1 MYSRYRGL
9 NVQKPKPGQ
18 IHAGSRS
25 LALRL
30 CVNICLSE
38 WNCEIKQ
45 RGGLNKCS
53 QGKIGEQATSK
64 ETIIELKTKL
74 EKSAAFKDDPDF
86 VINLLNL
93 SVEDRQAKAERQL
106 QETNSQLEL
115 EKIKL
120 QQIEREIE
128 LQKALTEGQATQQ
141 SSKGDT
147 NNLKNLIKSVKTLT
161 IQIPTKTENFGL
173 FFQSLEWSFRVK
185 NVPENLKAEIL
196 INILDTLEPETA
208 SHIKIMQADQWMT
221 PDELGKACD
230 IFFISKN
237 RSLHD
242 SRNPNTFKSKN
253 DDVCSKNRAN
263 MGYTNQFQRQFPKH
277 NQSVRSDK
285 TVSCYICGGPHFAR
299 NCTKKTMNSEKRN
312 TDTGH
317 AVNQIETSISNQNG
331 FLFNELQYV
340 DVIVDEI
347 PLRATLDSGAN
358 SVIINSKYVSEG
370 KIIHS
375 QIVLTS
381 CFGEKRSA
389 NVSEFTISLKGEEKK
404 KNTSGS
410 VQDRGSNIV
419 TLEGGENDVDL
430 TGGVTN
436 SGKITDRSNLFLLK
450 VSETFDEC
458 LYDVSH
464 ISNSGI
470 RDKVQTLIENYCP
483 NKTETTALKM
493 KIILSDEKPIAQR
506 SRRLSLPEKREV
518 EKQIDEWLEQGIIRE
533 SCSDFSSPVVNG
545 IIQPSAEKTV
555 SVCNFPEPKNA
566 KDVQSFLGLTG
577 YFRKYIPS
585 YAMIAR
591 PLSDLLRGTNP
602 FEFGHAQKVAFQ
614 NLKNALSSEPVLHL
628 FKEGAKLELHTDA
641 CKLGLGAVLLQQ
653 GEHGRFYPIHYM
665 SKKTFIQEEK
675 LCSYELEV
683 MAVIEALKKFR
694 NYLLGRRFRIQTDC
708 AAFAKTLDKKEL
720 TPKMARWS
728 IFLTDFDYEVVH
740 RPAKQMQHVDAL
752 SRHPVMLV
760 TSDEL
765 TYKIVNAQE
774 SDEYIKTIKNLLQE
788 GKTSEFIVSNKILYK
803 ISEDQELLVVPEM
816 MQVDVIKKAHSF
828 GHFAATKT
836 EELVKRDYYF
846 PNMRKCIEN
855 VIKNCVECILVNKKR
870 GKGEGFLNPIPK
882 EDLLLSTYHVDFIG
896 PLPTTNKNYNH
907 IFTVIDAFTKFTW
920 LYPNKSTTAQEVI
933 ERLKLQ
939 QKTFGNPSRVISD
952 KGGAFR
958 SNEFEDY
965 CADEQISNVQITTG
979 VPRGNGQVE
988 RIHGVLIPVLTKMSI
1003 EDPTKWFK
1011 YVDSLQRVLNSVP
1024 SRSTKYSPFELLI
1037 GVKMKNPED
1046 VMIRNLL
1053 EEESEEQL
1061 FQHRD
1066 NLRREAKQNILKIQE
1081 ENRRAYNRKRKEA
1094 HLYKKGDLVAIM
1106 RTQFGNKLKLR
1117 IKYFGPYQVT
1127 KVKPHDRYDVA
1138 KIGDHEGPNVT
1149 SASADQMKPWTWH

>member
-1 MYSRYRGL
+1 MSFHKNTRKEDL
-9 NVQKPKPGQ
+9 INVLK
-18 IHAGSRS
+18 
-25 LALRL
+25 
-30 CVNICLSE
+30 E
-38 WNCEIKQ
+38 
-45 RGGLNKCS
+45 
-53 QGKIGEQATSK
+53 IGEQATSK

-106 QETNSQLEL
+106 QETNSQLE
-115 EKIKL
+115 
-120 QQIEREIE
+120 
-128 LQKALTEGQATQQ
+128 
-141 SSKGDT
+141 
-147 NNLKNLIKSVKTLT
+147 
-161 IQIPTKTENFGL
+161 
-173 FFQSLEWSFRVK
+173 VK

-196 INILDTLEPETA
+196 INILGERAHNILLYIKDDEIKEYDLVKSLILREFQPTAQECLLNFREAKRQADETHVQFATRLSAMFKYYLKIRNVVDFKSLVDLMISDKFLDTLEPETA

-221 PDELGKACD
+221 PDKLGKACD

-253 DDVCSKNRAN
+253 EDACSKNSAN

-312 TDTGH
+312 TNTGH
-317 AVNQIETSISNQNG
+317 AVNQIETSISNQND

-340 DVIVDEI
+340 DVIVDDT

-370 KIIHS
+370 KRIHS

-389 NVSEFTISLKGEEKK
+389 NVSEFTISLKGGEKK
-404 KNTSGS
+404 KILAAVCRIEAAILLPSKVFKFLKSESEEAGS
-410 VQDRGSNIV
+410 TNASCKLVCLQNE
-419 TLEGGENDVDL
+419 TGGEGDVEL
-430 TGGVTN
+430 TRGIAN
-436 SGKITDRSNLFLLK
+436 SGKITDGCNLFLLK

-470 RDKVQTLIENYCP
+470 MYKVQTLIENYSP

-518 EKQIDEWLEQGIIRE
+518 EKQIDEWLEQGIIRQ
-533 SCSDFSSPVVNG
+533 SCSEFSSPVVVCKKKDGTMRLCIDYRKLNKKIVKDRYPLPIIEEVLDKELLRDGTLIIYLDDIIIPATDEKEACKKLARVLETASRYGIELNLKKCQFLQGKINFLGHVIQNG

-555 SVCNFPEPKNA
+555 AVCNFPEPKNA

-577 YFRKYIPS
+577 HFRKYIPS

-641 CKLGLGAVLLQQ
+641 WKLGLGAVLLQQ
-653 GEHGRFYPIHYM
+653 GEDGRFYPIHYM
-665 SKKTFIQEEK
+665 SKKTSIQEEK

-683 MAVIEALKKFR
+683 LAVIEALKKFR
-694 NYLLGRRFRIQTDC
+694 NYLLGRKFRIQTDC

-774 SDEYIKTIKNLLQE
+774 SDEYIRTIKKMLQE

-882 EDLLLSTYHVDFIG
+882 EDLPLSTYHVDFIG

-920 LYPNKSTTAQEVI
+920 LYPTKSTTAQEVI

-952 KGGAFR
+952 K
-958 SNEFEDY
+958 
-965 CADEQISNVQITTG
+965 
-979 VPRGNGQVE
+979 
-988 RIHGVLIPVLTKMSI
+988 
-1003 EDPTKWFK
+1003 
-1011 YVDSLQRVLNSVP
+1011 
-1024 SRSTKYSPFELLI
+1024 
-1037 GVKMKNPED
+1037 
-1046 VMIRNLL
+1046 
-1053 EEESEEQL
+1053 EEERS
-1061 FQHRD
+1061 D
-1066 NLRREAKQNILKIQE
+1066 LK
-1081 ENRRAYNRKRKEA
+1081 NSKTTV
-1094 HLYKKGDLVAIM
+1094 LM
-1106 RTQFGNKLKLR
+1106 SKLAMCK
-1117 IKYFGPYQVT
+1117 
-1127 KVKPHDRYDVA
+1127 
-1138 KIGDHEGPNVT
+1138 
-1149 SASADQMKPWTWH
+1149 

>member
-1 MYSRYRGL
+1 M
-9 NVQKPKPGQ
+9 
-18 IHAGSRS
+18 
-25 LALRL
+25 
-30 CVNICLSE
+30 
-38 WNCEIKQ
+38 
-45 RGGLNKCS
+45 
-53 QGKIGEQATSK
+53 
-64 ETIIELKTKL
+64 
-74 EKSAAFKDDPDF
+74 
-86 VINLLNL
+86 
-93 SVEDRQAKAERQL
+93 
-106 QETNSQLEL
+106 
-115 EKIKL
+115 
-120 QQIEREIE
+120 
-128 LQKALTEGQATQQ
+128 
-141 SSKGDT
+141 
-147 NNLKNLIKSVKTLT
+147 
-161 IQIPTKTENFGL
+161 
-173 FFQSLEWSFRVK
+173 
-185 NVPENLKAEIL
+185 
-196 INILDTLEPETA
+196 
-208 SHIKIMQADQWMT
+208 
-221 PDELGKACD
+221 
-230 IFFISKN
+230 
-237 RSLHD
+237 
-242 SRNPNTFKSKN
+242 
-253 DDVCSKNRAN
+253 
-263 MGYTNQFQRQFPKH
+263 
-277 NQSVRSDK
+277 
-285 TVSCYICGGPHFAR
+285 
-299 NCTKKTMNSEKRN
+299 
-312 TDTGH
+312 
-317 AVNQIETSISNQNG
+317 
-331 FLFNELQYV
+331 
-340 DVIVDEI
+340 
-347 PLRATLDSGAN
+347 
-358 SVIINSKYVSEG
+358 
-370 KIIHS
+370 
-375 QIVLTS
+375 S

-389 NVSEFTISLKGEEKK
+389 NVSEFTISLKGGEKK
-404 KNTSGS
+404 KILAAVCRIEAAILLPSKVFEFLKNDSEETGWTNTSCKP
-410 VQDRGSNIV
+410 VCLQNE
-419 TLEGGENDVDL
+419 TGGENDVDR

-436 SGKITDRSNLFLLK
+436 SGRITDGSHLFLLK
-450 VSETFDEC
+450 VSETVDEC

-506 SRRLSLPEKREV
+506 SRRLSLPEKRKV

-533 SCSDFSSPVVNG
+533 SCSDFSSPVVVCKKKDGTMRLCIDYRKLNKKIVKDRYPLPIIEEVLDKLGNGKIFTTLDLKNAFFHVDVDEASRKYTAFVTETGQYEFLKVPFGLSISSNYFQRYINYVFRELLRDCTLIIYLDDIIIAATDEKEACKKLARVLETAPRYGIELNLKKCQFLQGKINFLGHVIQNG

-653 GEHGRFYPIHYM
+653 SEDGRFYPIHYM
-665 SKKTFIQEEK
+665 SKKTSIQEDK

-683 MAVIEALKKFR
+683 LAVIEALKKLR
-694 NYLLGRRFRIQTDC
+694 NYLLGRKFRIQTDC
-708 AAFAKTLDKKEL
+708 AAFARTLDKKEL
-720 TPKMARWS
+720 TPKMAKWS

-752 SRHPVMLV
+752 SRHPVVLV

-774 SDEYIKTIKNLLQE
+774 SDEYIRNIKKLLQE
-788 GKTSEFIVSNKILYK
+788 GKTSEFIVCNKILYK

-855 VIKNCVECILVNKKR
+855 VVKNCVECILVNKKR

-882 EDLLLSTYHVDFIG
+882 EDLPLSTYHVDFIG

-920 LYPNKSTTAQEVI
+920 LYPTKSTTAQEAI

-958 SNEFEDY
+958 SKEFEDY

-1011 YVDSLQRVLNSVP
+1011 HVDSLQRVLNSVP
-1024 SRSTKYSPFELLI
+1024 PRSTKYSPFELLI

-1053 EEESEEQL
+1053 EEESQEQL
-1061 FQHRD
+1061 F
-1066 NLRREAKQNILKIQE
+1066 
-1081 ENRRAYNRKRKEA
+1081 
-1094 HLYKKGDLVAIM
+1094 
-1106 RTQFGNKLKLR
+1106 
-1117 IKYFGPYQVT
+1117 
-1127 KVKPHDRYDVA
+1127 
-1138 KIGDHEGPNVT
+1138 
-1149 SASADQMKPWTWH
+1149 

>member
-1 MYSRYRGL
+1 MDTYL
-9 NVQKPKPGQ
+9 PV
-18 IHAGSRS
+18 HVEGSS
-25 LALRL
+25 
-30 CVNICLSE
+30 
-38 WNCEIKQ
+38 
-45 RGGLNKCS
+45 
-53 QGKIGEQATSK
+53 TK
-64 ETIIELKTKL
+64 E
-74 EKSAAFKDDPDF
+74 EKKKRAFKDDPDF

-120 QQIEREIE
+120 QQIE
-128 LQKALTEGQATQQ
+128 LQKTLAEGQATQQ

-147 NNLKNLIKSVKTLT
+147 NNLENLIK
-161 IQIPTKTENFGL
+161 N
-173 FFQSLEWSFRVK
+173 
-185 NVPENLKAEIL
+185 
-196 INILDTLEPETA
+196 
-208 SHIKIMQADQWMT
+208 
-221 PDELGKACD
+221 
-230 IFFISKN
+230 
-237 RSLHD
+237 
-242 SRNPNTFKSKN
+242 
-253 DDVCSKNRAN
+253 
-263 MGYTNQFQRQFPKH
+263 
-277 NQSVRSDK
+277 
-285 TVSCYICGGPHFAR
+285 
-299 NCTKKTMNSEKRN
+299 
-312 TDTGH
+312 
-317 AVNQIETSISNQNG
+317 
-331 FLFNELQYV
+331 
-340 DVIVDEI
+340 
-347 PLRATLDSGAN
+347 
-358 SVIINSKYVSEG
+358 
-370 KIIHS
+370 
-375 QIVLTS
+375 
-381 CFGEKRSA
+381 
-389 NVSEFTISLKGEEKK
+389 
-404 KNTSGS
+404 
-410 VQDRGSNIV
+410 
-419 TLEGGENDVDL
+419 
-430 TGGVTN
+430 
-436 SGKITDRSNLFLLK
+436 

-470 RDKVQTLIENYCP
+470 RDKVQTLIKSYCP

-533 SCSDFSSPVVNG
+533 SCSDFSSPVV
-545 IIQPSAEKTV
+545 
-555 SVCNFPEPKNA
+555 
-566 KDVQSFLGLTG
+566 
-577 YFRKYIPS
+577 
-585 YAMIAR
+585 
-591 PLSDLLRGTNP
+591 
-602 FEFGHAQKVAFQ
+602 
-614 NLKNALSSEPVLHL
+614 
-628 FKEGAKLELHTDA
+628 EGAKLELHTDA

-653 GEHGRFYPIHYM
+653 GEDGRFYPIHYM
-665 SKKTFIQEEK
+665 SKKTSIQEEK
-675 LCSYELEV
+675 LCSYELEIL
-683 MAVIEALKKFR
+683 AVIEALKKFR
-694 NYLLGRRFRIQTDC
+694 NYLLGRKFRIQTDC

-720 TPKMARWS
+720 TSKMARWS

-774 SDEYIKTIKNLLQE
+774 SDEYIRTIKKLLQE
-788 GKTSEFIVSNKILYK
+788 GKTSEFIVSNKVLYK

-870 GKGEGFLNPIPK
+870 GKGRRLLNPIPK
-882 EDLLLSTYHVDFIG
+882 EDLPLSTYHVDFIG

-920 LYPNKSTTAQEVI
+920 LYPTKSTTAQEAI

-958 SNEFEDY
+958 SKEFEDY
-965 CADEQISNVQITTG
+965 CAAEQIRNVQITTG

-1011 YVDSLQRVLNSVP
+1011 HVDSLQRVLNSVP

-1037 GVKMKNPED
+1037 GVK
-1046 VMIRNLL
+1046 
-1053 EEESEEQL
+1053 
-1061 FQHRD
+1061 
-1066 NLRREAKQNILKIQE
+1066 
-1081 ENRRAYNRKRKEA
+1081 
-1094 HLYKKGDLVAIM
+1094 
-1106 RTQFGNKLKLR
+1106 RTG
-1117 IKYFGPYQVT
+1117 
-1127 KVKPHDRYDVA
+1127 
-1138 KIGDHEGPNVT
+1138 T
-1149 SASADQMKPWTWH
+1149 SYTFK